1 MYFVTTKRPGYILF
15 SMTPSE
21 RFAVGLTEDRT
32 VHLLE
37 RSGERDWKVLREW
50 PAATY
55 SHTDFMV
62 ALRERDEPTG
72 SDELIALLPAELRN

>member
-1 MYFVTTKRPGYILF
+1 MYFVTTKRPGYVLF

-21 RFAVGLTEDRT
+21 RFAVGLSEERM

-37 RSGERDWKVLREW
+37 RTGDRDWKVLREW

-55 SHTDFMV
+55 SHTDFM
-62 ALRERDEPTG
+62 AGLRERDEPASAG
-72 SDELIALLPAELRN
+72 DLIALLPSELQG